1 MATGLDLGQPSVAEP
16 GWVSG
21 AGVSVGE
28 TEGGGVPVPGG
39 VSEGECPKH
48 LRTPSCS
55 DCISPYLE
63 YKFHKGR
70 A

>member
-28 TEGGGVPVPGG
+28 TEGGPSSRRGFGG
-39 VSEGECPKH
+39 
-48 LRTPSCS
+48 
-55 DCISPYLE
+55 
-63 YKFHKGR
+63 
-70 A
+70 